1 MVKKALRTGGEP
13 FEYRRERQPRPHPA
27 AGTGE
32 GGFK

>member
-13 FEYRRERQPRPHPA
+13 FSTGVSGQSRPHPG

-32 GGFK
+32 GGFN